1 MGSLGEVIKKM
12 AVGAN
17 DANAPTSVLFG
28 TVTSINPL
36 EITVEQKLKL
46 TKEFLVLTKNV
57 KDYTV
62 DVSVEWET
70 ENKSLNANHSHTLNG
85 DISVS
90 SNAEVNPNPDNIAVA
105 EVNPNPDNIAV
116 DIRNEVSN
124 NIGIEQKNINLI
136 HSHSITGKK
145 TMTIYNGLKLN
156 DNVILIQQQGGNNF
170 VVLDKF

>member
-62 DVSVEWET
+62 DVSVDWET

-90 SNAEVNPNPDNIAVA
+90 SNA

>member
-1 MGSLGEVIKKM
+1 MGSSLGEIIKKM

-28 TVTSINPL
+28 TVTSVNPL

-62 DVSVEWET
+62 DVSLDWET
-70 ENKSLNANHSHTLNG
+70 ENKTLNANHNHTLSGN
-85 DISVS
+85 VS
-90 SNAEVNPNPDNIAVA
+90 ITSTAQVDPNPDNIAVSINN
-105 EVNPNPDNIAV
+105 EVNNSLTV
-116 DIRNEVSN
+116 
-124 NIGIEQKNINLI
+124 EQKNINLS
-136 HSHSITGKK
+136 HNHSISGTKQI
-145 TMTIYNGLKLN
+145 TIHNGLKLN
-156 DNVILIQQQGGNNF
+156 DNVILLQQQGGNNF

>member
-62 DVSVEWET
+62 DVSVDWGT
-70 ENKSLNANHSHTLNG
+70 ESKSLNANHNHTLSG

-90 SNAEVNPNPDNIAVA
+90 SDA

-124 NIGIEQKNINLI
+124 NIGIEQKNINLT
-136 HSHSITGKK
+136 HSHSINGKK

>member
-1 MGSLGEVIKKM
+1 MGSSLGEIIKKM

-28 TVTSINPL
+28 TVTSVNPL

-62 DVSVEWET
+62 DVSLDWET
-70 ENKSLNANHSHTLNG
+70 ENKTLNANHNHTLSGNLS
-85 DISVS
+85 ITST
-90 SNAEVNPNPDNIAVA
+90 AQVNPNPDNIAVS
-105 EVNPNPDNIAV
+105 I
-116 DIRNEVSN
+116 N
-124 NIGIEQKNINLI
+124 NKVTNNLNVEQKNINLL
-136 HSHSITGKK
+136 HNHSISGTKK
-145 TMTIYNGLKLN
+145 MTIHNGLKLN
-156 DNVILIQQQGGNNF
+156 DNVILLQQQGGNNF

>member
-28 TVTSINPL
+28 TVTSVNPL

-62 DVSVEWET
+62 DVSVDWET

-90 SNAEVNPNPDNIAVA
+90 SNAEVNPNPDNIT
-105 EVNPNPDNIAV
+105 V
-116 DIRNEVSN
+116 DIKNEVSN
-124 NIGIEQKNINLI
+124 NIGIEQKNINLT

>member
-62 DVSVEWET
+62 DVSVAWET

-90 SNAEVNPNPDNIAVA
+90 SNAEVNPNPDNIAV
-105 EVNPNPDNIAV
+105 

-124 NIGIEQKNINLI
+124 NIGIEQKNINLT

>member
-1 MGSLGEVIKKM
+1 MSSSLGEVIKKM

-28 TVTSINPL
+28 TVTSVEPL

-62 DVSVEWET
+62 NVTMDWNTET
-70 ENKSLNANHSHTLNG
+70 TSLNANHSHSTEVNSN
-85 DISVS
+85 ISVS
-90 SNAEVNPNPDNIAVA
+90 SDISPNDNNQKITNNVTG
-105 EVNPNPDNIAV
+105 
-116 DIRNEVSN
+116 EVSVSV
-124 NIGIEQKNINLI
+124 EQKNIDLT
-136 HSHSITGKK
+136 HKHSIKGTKSI
-145 TMTIYNGLKLN
+145 MVHNALKIN
-156 DNVILIQQQGGNNF
+156 DNVILIQQQGGINF